1 MSCPSG
7 RTRCLNVEE
16 DSLVLEEENQMR
28 RLFLIAALLLAGAS
42 ARADVTLWPFNFN
55 SSQFGDTLLESDG
68 GAHSSGNWLNVVSAD
83 PGNPAYLTG
92 PNFDTGITNIG
103 LSGPLAYTIG
113 YATPI
118 VNGAGDDLGVVVARH
133 STDSFL
139 MAVSQDG
146 VSFTPDVLISSGS
159 AVDTFIRLV
168 YLNAGNRPSV
178 ATLWVHP
185 VDLGATFGLSDGAS
199 IAAVRITGTTELDLI
214 RVAGFADAAVVPAPG
229 ALVLVGI
236 GVTVLRGLRRRR
248 VV

>member
-1 MSCPSG
+1 
-7 RTRCLNVEE
+7 
-16 DSLVLEEENQMR
+16 MR

-42 ARADVTLWPFNFN
+42 AHADVTLWPFNFN
-55 SSQFGDTLLESDG
+55 SSQFGDTLLEPDG
-68 GAHSSGNWLNVVSAD
+68 GAYSSGNWLNVVSAD

-92 PNFDTGITNIG
+92 PNFDTGIANIG
-103 LSGPLAYTIG
+103 LSGALVYTIG

-118 VNGAGDDLGVVVARH
+118 VNGAGDDLGVVVARY

-159 AVDTFIRLV
+159 AVDTFRSLV
-168 YLNAGNRPSV
+168 YFDAGAGNRPSV

-185 VDLGATFGLSDGAS
+185 VDLGAMFGLSDGAS

-229 ALVLVGI
+229 ALLLVGI
-236 GVTVLRGLRRRR
+236 GMTVLRGLRRRR